1 MYHLVERL
9 KPSQNM
15 QKSKKVACTTY
26 DLIIPRGR
34 HVNVHS
40 HVYIFRNSYFFFVGN
55 IIVRFRTVLFI
66 LFFYGTVPDLLR
78 GEKTLCD
85 FNYIMI
91 DSY

>member
-1 MYHLVERL
+1 MLMFIH
-9 KPSQNM
+9 M
-15 QKSKKVACTTY
+15 F
-26 DLIIPRGR
+26 
-34 HVNVHS
+34 
-40 HVYIFRNSYFFFVGN
+40 IFFEIVIFFVVN

-66 LFFYGTVPDLLR
+66 LFFYGTMPDLLR

>member
-1 MYHLVERL
+1 VYHLVERL
-9 KPSQNM
+9 KQSQNM
-15 QKSKKVACTTY
+15 QKSKKAACTTY

-40 HVYIFRNSYFFFVGN
+40 HVYIFRNSYFFRRKYYRSFSYCA
-55 IIVRFRTVLFI
+55 FYS
-66 LFFYGTVPDLLR
+66 FFYGTMPDLLR